1 MRKAY
6 LIVILLIFLF
16 TITGCDKRSDFE
28 ISIVIP
34 AGNSKY
40 VYSDEEISPLKS
52 HITISSSEES
62 GDTEIVLKAVE
73 SKSIYRTSYLTPGIP
88 IEMDVEKGAWFKV
101 GVSIKN
107 TTDEDINVQI
117 RIQDIEVRI
126 E

>member
-6 LIVILLIFLF
+6 LIVILLMLLF
-16 TITGCDKRSDFE
+16 TITSCDKRSDFE

-34 AGNSKY
+34 AAEY

-62 GDTEIVLKAVE
+62 GDTQIVLKAVE

-107 TTDEDINVQI
+107 TTDEDIKVQI